1 MTEGTKISVE
11 QFIQNN
17 FKNTEYKS
25 DKLHIENV
33 RNILFHNGY
42 EVGNKITT
50 LLRETQLGN
59 YNKNISINKV
69 KKAGFTNLIYKP

>member
-25 DKLHIENV
+25 DKLHIENI
-33 RNILFHNGY
+33 RNILFQNGY

-59 YNKNISINKV
+59 YNKNITINKV